1 MSSVGVY
8 LLIAFVSGAISLIY
22 AASSAVWV
30 SAKPEGNERM
40 KEIAK
45 AIRDGAMAF
54 LSREYRTISYVAVVI
69 FIVMWALGAKSEH
82 FGFLTAIGYLVGAS
96 LSALAGY
103 IGMVVAVKSNVR
115 TAEAA
120 RHGLSYALNV
130 AFRGGSVTGF
140 LVAGFGILAVA
151 GFYMASVYLFGQ
163 PVEKT
168 LKAMIGLA
176 FGTSLISVF
185 ARLGG
190 GIYTKAA
197 DVGADLVGKVEAGIP
212 EDDPRNPAVIADNVG
227 DNVGDCAGMAADVFE
242 SFTVTLVASMIL
254 GHTLFDKPGSVGLA
268 TMFPLV
274 VASLAIVSSV
284 IGVFFARIKD
294 NDAVVKG
301 FYKALGVTFVISL
314 IVTWFA
320 ANKMMHN
327 VVTFPDGSYVSPAS
341 LFLTAAIG
349 EIIAILLLFVTD
361 FFTSE
366 RYSPVKSIADA
377 SRTGHAT
384 NIIAGIAVGLKAP
397 VLPAIIFIFA
407 IYFSYILAG
416 LYGIAIAAAS
426 MLSLS
431 GIIISIDSYGP
442 ISDNAGGIAEMAD
455 LPENV
460 RATTDVLDSA
470 GNTTKAVTKGFAI
483 GSAVMAAL
491 VLFAE
496 YVESGHEMGLTLT
509 FNLTDPIVII
519 GLLAGAMMPFYF
531 TARAMEAVGVAA
543 GMVVNE
549 VRRQF
554 KEIKGIMDGTAKPE
568 YSKAVDIVTKVALKE
583 MIVPGLMP
591 VVLPIIVYILFGP
604 VALGALSVG
613 VIITGLFLAIFMTT
627 GGGAWDNAKKL
638 IETGLYG
645 GKGSEAHKAAIT
657 GDTVGDPLKDTA
669 GPAINPMIKV
679 TNIIAILILLAGF

>member
-1 MSSVGVY
+1 M
-8 LLIAFVSGAISLIY
+8 L
-22 AASSAVWV
+22 
-30 SAKPEGNERM
+30 
-40 KEIAK
+40 
-45 AIRDGAMAF
+45 
-54 LSREYRTISYVAVVI
+54 
-69 FIVMWALGAKSEH
+69 
-82 FGFLTAIGYLVGAS
+82 
-96 LSALAGY
+96 
-103 IGMVVAVKSNVR
+103 
-115 TAEAA
+115 
-120 RHGLSYALNV
+120 
-130 AFRGGSVTGF
+130 FRS
-140 LVAGFGILAVA
+140 
-151 GFYMASVYLFGQ
+151 
-163 PVEKT
+163 
-168 LKAMIGLA
+168 
-176 FGTSLISVF
+176 
-185 ARLGG
+185 
-190 GIYTKAA
+190 
-197 DVGADLVGKVEAGIP
+197 
-212 EDDPRNPAVIADNVG
+212 
-227 DNVGDCAGMAADVFE
+227 
-242 SFTVTLVASMIL
+242 
-254 GHTLFDKPGSVGLA
+254 
-268 TMFPLV
+268 
-274 VASLAIVSSV
+274 
-284 IGVFFARIKD
+284 
-294 NDAVVKG
+294 
-301 FYKALGVTFVISL
+301 
-314 IVTWFA
+314 
-320 ANKMMHN
+320 
-327 VVTFPDGSYVSPAS
+327 
-341 LFLTAAIG
+341 
-349 EIIAILLLFVTD
+349 
-361 FFTSE
+361 
-366 RYSPVKSIADA
+366 
-377 SRTGHAT
+377 
-384 NIIAGIAVGLKAP
+384 
-397 VLPAIIFIFA
+397 PAIIFIFA

-496 YVESGHEMGLTLT
+496 YVESGREMGMTLT

>member
-1 MSSVGVY
+1 
-8 LLIAFVSGAISLIY
+8 
-22 AASSAVWV
+22 
-30 SAKPEGNERM
+30 
-40 KEIAK
+40 
-45 AIRDGAMAF
+45 
-54 LSREYRTISYVAVVI
+54 
-69 FIVMWALGAKSEH
+69 
-82 FGFLTAIGYLVGAS
+82 
-96 LSALAGY
+96 
-103 IGMVVAVKSNVR
+103 
-115 TAEAA
+115 
-120 RHGLSYALNV
+120 
-130 AFRGGSVTGF
+130 
-140 LVAGFGILAVA
+140 
-151 GFYMASVYLFGQ
+151 
-163 PVEKT
+163 
-168 LKAMIGLA
+168 
-176 FGTSLISVF
+176 
-185 ARLGG
+185 
-190 GIYTKAA
+190 
-197 DVGADLVGKVEAGIP
+197 
-212 EDDPRNPAVIADNVG
+212 
-227 DNVGDCAGMAADVFE
+227 
-242 SFTVTLVASMIL
+242 
-254 GHTLFDKPGSVGLA
+254 
-268 TMFPLV
+268 
-274 VASLAIVSSV
+274 
-284 IGVFFARIKD
+284 
-294 NDAVVKG
+294 
-301 FYKALGVTFVISL
+301 
-314 IVTWFA
+314 
-320 ANKMMHN
+320 
-327 VVTFPDGSYVSPAS
+327 
-341 LFLTAAIG
+341 
-349 EIIAILLLFVTD
+349 
-361 FFTSE
+361 
-366 RYSPVKSIADA
+366 
-377 SRTGHAT
+377 
-384 NIIAGIAVGLKAP
+384 
-397 VLPAIIFIFA
+397 
-407 IYFSYILAG
+407 
-416 LYGIAIAAAS
+416 
-426 MLSLS
+426 
-431 GIIISIDSYGP
+431 SIDSYGP

-496 YVESGHEMGLTLT
+496 YVESGREMGMTLT

>member
-1 MSSVGVY
+1 MSDVGVY
-8 LLIAFVSGAISLIY
+8 LLIAFVS
-22 AASSAVWV
+22 AAVALGYAVWSAAWI
-30 SAKPEGNERM
+30 SAKPEGNEKM
-40 KEIAK
+40 AEIAK
-45 AIRDGAMAF
+45 AIKDGAMAF
-54 LSREYRTISYVAVVI
+54 LSREYRTISYVAIAV
-69 FIVMWALGAKSEH
+69 FIIMWALGAKSEH
-82 FGFLTAIGYLVGAS
+82 FGFLTAIGYLIGAF

-115 TAEAA
+115 TAEAGK
-120 RHGLSYALNV
+120 HGLAYALNV
-130 AFRGGSVTGF
+130 AFKGGSTTGF
-140 LVAGFGILAVA
+140 LVAGFAILAVA
-151 GFYMASVYLFGQ
+151 GFYAVSVYLFGQ

-242 SFTVTLVASMIL
+242 SFTVTLVASMVL
-254 GHTLFDKPGSVGLA
+254 GHTLFDKQGTVGFA

-274 VASLAIVSSV
+274 VASLAIISSV
-284 IGVFFARIKD
+284 IGAFFAKIKD
-294 NDAVVKG
+294 SDPVVKG

-314 IVTWFA
+314 VLTWFA
-320 ANKMMHN
+320 TNQMMNN
-327 VVTFPDGSYVSPAS
+327 VVKFNGSYVLPIN
-341 LFLTAAIG
+341 LFLAAAIG
-349 EIIAILLLFVTD
+349 EIVAVLLLFVTD
-361 FFTSE
+361 YFTSD
-366 RYSPVKSIADA
+366 RYAPVKSIADA

-384 NIIAGIAVGLKAP
+384 NIISGIAVGLKAP
-397 VLPAIIFIFA
+397 VVPAIIFIFA
-407 IYFSYILAG
+407 IYFSYLLAG

-460 RATTDVLDSA
+460 RATTDILDSA

-496 YVESGHEMGLTLT
+496 YVRAGHDMGIS
-509 FNLTDPIVII
+509 FSFDLTDPYVII
-519 GLLAGAMMPFYF
+519 GLLAGGLMPFYF
-531 TARAMEAVGVAA
+531 TAKAMEAVGVAG

-554 KEIKGIMDGTAKPE
+554 KEIKGIMEGTAKPE
-568 YSKAVDIVTKVALKE
+568 YGKAVDIVTKVALKE
-583 MIVPGLMP
+583 MVIPGLMP
-591 VVLPIIVYILFGP
+591 VAIPIVVYLLFGS

-638 IETGLYG
+638 IETGLHG
-645 GKGSEAHKAAIT
+645 GKGSEAHKAAVT

-679 TNIIAILILLAGF
+679 TNIIAILILLTGF